1 MERLYEEHIKH
12 PWYEAHLKH
21 FSGTQKAFENDTLSS
36 AEDMEE
42 MVMKA
47 KGDAEMDLNWLGVA
61 FDGKKVFRF

>member
-1 MERLYEEHIKH
+1 MKRLYEEHIKH
-12 PWYEAHLKH
+12 PWYEAHLKR

-47 KGDAEMDLNWLGVA
+47 KRDAEMDLNWLGVA